1 MIGCNLLKNMS
12 GMYYLTDKINYI
24 GKEVTGISKNNNV
37 WMIPDMYWPE
47 ITSKGHYVSH
57 ESVCVLNTGSEVCDI
72 KMTLYFEDRSPIS
85 LTSKCLP
92 KRTKH
97 IRMDQAVLENG
108 DSIPK
113 GLAYSAKVECSVPVV
128 VQYTR
133 VDTTQN
139 SNSIMTTMAYRL
151 DDQ

>member
-1 MIGCNLLKNMS
+1 M
-12 GMYYLTDKINYI
+12 TR
-24 GKEVTGISKNNNV
+24 ISKENNV

-47 ITSKGHYVSH
+47 ITSNGHYVSH
-57 ESVCVLNTGSEVCDI
+57 ESVCVLNTGSEVCNI

-85 LTSKCLP
+85 LTSECLP
-92 KRTKH
+92 ERTRH
-97 IRMDQAVLENG
+97 IRMDQIVQENG

-133 VDTTQN
+133 VDTTQS
-139 SNSIMTTMAYRL
+139 SNSIMTTMAYKL
-151 DDQ
+151 DE